1 MTISDTEA
9 RSLEPV
15 VSVPGPVVSAPVI
28 PREVAKKVLDY
39 LVFHRSLIGE
49 EDGSNRLLDRYLS
62 LVEDLEE
69 GVHVVITDP
78 FHKATAMLFE
88 LVLAESF
95 DPWEID
101 LVRFTQSYLERV
113 REDSSFDFPVAGRL
127 LSMAWGILYLQS
139 EEVLRQRELP
149 PEGDP
154 SSEGTD
160 PIDPSSETY
169 LDLLQTPESV
179 DVTSTILDGSTP
191 SPLLEMV
198 RHPEIRPVSLLELV
212 RAFDEAETGA
222 RASARIQELR
232 ERLREEQ
239 RAPPEVLVHGDIPE
253 QDVQAV
259 WAGVLKHAKDEPFPF
274 LDLWKESSGR
284 SRLVALF
291 LASLY
296 LAREQSIHLEQ
307 ERIPDTPLY
316 LVRKVEARHPV
327 MEEEAR

>member
-1 MTISDTEA
+1 MTISETEA
-9 RSLEPV
+9 RSLGGASTPTP
-15 VSVPGPVVSAPVI
+15 PGNTSAV
-28 PREVAKKVLDY
+28 PREAAEKVLNY

-49 EDGSNRLLDRYLS
+49 EEASNSLLDRYLS
-62 LVEDLEE
+62 LVQNLEE

-78 FHKATAMLFE
+78 FQKATAMLFE

-101 LVRFTQSYLERV
+101 LVKFTQTYVERV
-113 REDSSFDFPVAGRL
+113 HEDASLDFPVAGRL
-127 LSMAWGILYLQS
+127 LSMAWNILYLQS
-139 EEVLRQRELP
+139 EEVLHHRELP

-154 SSEGTD
+154 AALD
-160 PIDPSSETY
+160 APALDPSSETY
-169 LDLLQTPESV
+169 LDMLDTPESV
-179 DVTSTILDGSTP
+179 DVTSTILDDATS

-198 RHPEIRPVSLLELV
+198 RHPETRPVSLLELV
-212 RAFDEAETGA
+212 RAFDEAETEA

-253 QDVQAV
+253 QDVEAV
-259 WAGVLKHAKDEPFPF
+259 WAGVLRHPKDEPFPF
-274 LDLWKESSGR
+274 LDIWKESSGR

-296 LAREQSIHLEQ
+296 LAREQSIHFEQ
-307 ERIPDTPLY
+307 ERLLETPIL
-316 LVRKVEARHPV
+316 LIRKVDERHPV
-327 MEEEAR
+327 IEEEAS